1 MSDIRNELFALSQRI
16 EDAEKKFARAGAHI
30 ARRKQAGENTIRA
43 EQLLAV
49 MLVNLRLCYE
59 RRGNLRRKMWTT
71 RNRSDDIALKCS
83 VPSASLQM
91 ADADLTSFPR
101 GEAARACLPPGTPIF
116 LATTGSRSVLST
128 GVTLTRLHQLMEL
141 PKTGLLVAL

>member
-16 EDAEKKFARAGAHI
+16 EDAEKKFARVGAHI

-71 RNRSDDIALKCS
+71 WNRSDDIALECS

-91 ADADLTSFPR
+91 ADADLPSLPPR
-101 GEAARACLPPGTPIF
+101 RGSQGVPPPGTPIF
-116 LATTGSRSVLST
+116 WL
-128 GVTLTRLHQLMEL
+128 RLDHAAYCRPE
-141 PKTGLLVAL
+141 